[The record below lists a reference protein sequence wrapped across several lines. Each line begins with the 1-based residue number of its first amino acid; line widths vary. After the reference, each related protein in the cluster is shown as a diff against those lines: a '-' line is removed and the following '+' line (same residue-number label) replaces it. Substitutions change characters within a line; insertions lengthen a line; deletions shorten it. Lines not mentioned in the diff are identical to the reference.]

1 MTQPGGVRVAA
12 VCGGVGGAKL
22 ADGLLRVL
30 PPDCLGVIVNTGDDF
45 EHLGLHVSPDIDT
58 VVYTLAG
65 LANPDTGWGRR
76 DESWSFMAAL
86 GALGGPTWFRLGDG
100 DLAMHV
106 ERTRRLAA
114 GEPLSAIVCD
124 LARRLGIAARIVPM
138 TDARLRTRVL
148 SDEGAI
154 DFQDYFVRR
163 QCGPRVR
170 GIAFD
175 GAPACRPAPGVNEL
189 LRDPALGA
197 IVICPSNPYLSI
209 DPILAVPGLRESL
222 RAARVPVV
230 AVSPLI
236 AGAAV
241 KGPTAKIMAELGRP
255 IGADEVARHYD
266 DLIDG
271 FVLDV
276 RDAALAATI
285 GVPVR
290 LTDTLMKTPD
300 DRRRVALECLRLA
313 HDLAHGPS
321 KEPSNDGAPDPSPDP
336 LHDRSPDPLP
346 DPLPG
351 RSHAPA
357 PRPDPMAAA
366 APGGERP

>member
-1 MTQPGGVRVAA
+1 MTAARVAA
-12 VCGGVGGAKL
+12 LCGGVGGAKL
-22 ADGLLRVL
+22 ADGLAHAL
-30 PPDCLGVIVNTGDDF
+30 PGDTLGVIVNTGDDF

-65 LANPDTGWGRR
+65 LANPETGWGRR
-76 DESWSFMAAL
+76 DETWSFMAAL

-106 ERTRRLAA
+106 ERTRRLAG
-114 GEPLSAIVCD
+114 GEPLSAIVSD
-124 LARRLGIAARIVPM
+124 IARRLGIAARIVPM
-138 TDARLRTRVL
+138 TDGRLRTRVL

-154 DFQDYFVRR
+154 EFQDYFVRR

-170 GIAFD
+170 GIVFD
-175 GAPACRPAPGVNEL
+175 GAPACRPAPQVNEL
-189 LRDPALGA
+189 LGDAALEA

-255 IGADEVARHYD
+255 GGADEVARYYD

-276 RDAALAATI
+276 RDAALTSAI
-285 GVPVR
+285 GVPVH

-300 DRRRVALECLRLA
+300 DRRRVAHECLRLA
-313 HDLAHGPS
+313 HELSHQLA
-321 KEPSNDGAPDPSPDP
+321 
-336 LHDRSPDPLP
+336 R
-346 DPLPG
+346 
-351 RSHAPA
+351 APA
-357 PRPDPMAAA
+357 PRAGPRAG
-366 APGGERP
+366 APPLGGERA